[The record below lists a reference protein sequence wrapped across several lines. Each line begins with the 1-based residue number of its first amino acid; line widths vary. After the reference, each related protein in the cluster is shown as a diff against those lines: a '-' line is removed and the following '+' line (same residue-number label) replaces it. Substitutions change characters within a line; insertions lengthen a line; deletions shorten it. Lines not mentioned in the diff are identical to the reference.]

1 MRRATA
7 PSNPLFTSNFL
18 FCRLNVLN
26 ICWVD
31 FYWFLQV
38 IFYLFY
44 FQVGGIGPGTYKLT
58 ANGVG
63 GITFSNSTDLEY
75 KHKSLSVFI
84 QTDKAVYKPGQLV
97 RFRVVIVSPQLK
109 PSVIGA
115 FDMHI
120 SVSVLFSLQ
129 LFRLTNFVFNYTFDL
144 LITFII

>member
-1 MRRATA
+1 MHKIFG
-7 PSNPLFTSNFL
+7 NLFHLIFIDFYKIYFTSYFIR
-18 FCRLNVLN
+18 F
-26 ICWVD
+26 I
-31 FYWFLQV
+31 
-38 IFYLFY
+38 

-58 ANGVG
+58 ANGFG

-129 LFRLTNFVFNYTFDL
+129 LF
-144 LITFII
+144 